1 MTNRIVWKFF
11 GASVILTFIA
21 VFVLNFFVGVMLQ
34 KNFQQKFSQR
44 LRSNALLLGNILE
57 EVLLQR
63 RPDQLQQHAQ
73 ELSKELG
80 LQITILD
87 DTGQLLA
94 SSTTAPAANNRYA
107 EQPEIR
113 DALKYGFGQSTQL
126 DEQTGRI
133 LKHVAVKVERSGR
146 PLGVVRLSVPL
157 AELQLE
163 VQLIYRVVLL
173 GAAAAIVLG
182 VIAAY
187 FLSRRIS
194 SPIRQ
199 MQRTAERIARGDLSQ
214 RISIKSQDELGE
226 LAKALNTMADEL
238 QQKMQHLERMNRI
251 RTDFVANVSHELKT
265 PLTLIKGYVETLEDR
280 ALEDPVKVRRFV
292 RIIREHADRLG
303 NIVEDL
309 LTLSELEQSHGR
321 IQKQPFDL
329 KKLIEDVILGFGH
342 AIEDKHHRL
351 EIIAQGDNFEISA
364 DRDKIEQLF
373 VNLIDNAIKYTN
385 EHGQITIRL
394 DGRAEEICV
403 SVQDN
408 GIGIPRKDLD
418 RVFERFYRVDKARSR
433 RLGGTGLGLGIAKH
447 IVLAHHGDI
456 RLESQLGR
464 GTTVHVTLP
473 RN

>member
-57 EVLLQR
+57 EDLLQR